1 MAAVYPPVK
10 LYFPMSATAPERLEV
25 IDALRGA
32 ALFGVL
38 YSNMLWF
45 AGLGNALDAAQ
56 ARDFVSGLAGQASE
70 YFLDMFVSGKAI
82 GIFTFLFGFGFWMQ
96 TEALQRRGRLDAQA
110 IRWRR
115 IGNHRILGD
124 LRR

>member
-1 MAAVYPPVK
+1 MAVVYPPVK

-56 ARDFVSGLAGQASE
+56 AREQPCRAA
-70 YFLDMFVSGKAI
+70 
-82 GIFTFLFGFGFWMQ
+82 
-96 TEALQRRGRLDAQA
+96 RRGHRRGKGEVDRGIGRHAAGARRL
-110 IRWRR
+110 
-115 IGNHRILGD
+115 N
-124 LRR
+124 